1 MEVNMFDLRLKA
13 LIIFVILFCST
24 LLYAQAVKV
33 AVTDFDGEK
42 HYKDYAS
49 TVTGIIISE
58 LSADSKIELIE
69 RSQLKK
75 ILDEHGLQMT
85 GLVNPEQAVEIGKFI
100 AINKLIAGTIGP
112 LGNQFVITVRMIDI
126 ETAKIDLSVTET
138 VPNASS
144 LPSGSKV
151 VAEKLLNAIKSG
163 KAVSESAREK
173 LKYSC
178 ETKKDASA
186 CFKLGV
192 SWYKG
197 TEGMKNLIF
206 ARKLF
211 GVSCR
216 LGFGKACYY
225 SGNMAKKGIGGNKE
239 PLKAGKFFKAACD
252 SGFQKG
258 CTQKG
263 FSSGGGAFGAPA
275 TGGGNESIGPKK
287 KPTGGS
293 EETITELEE

>member
-1 MEVNMFDLRLKA
+1 MFNLRRNA
-13 LIIFVILFCST
+13 LIMFAILFCSM
-24 LLYAQAVKV
+24 LVHAQSIKV
-33 AVTDFDGEK
+33 AVTDLDGGTY
-42 HYKDYAS
+42 YKDYAL
-49 TVTGIIISE
+49 TVTQIIISE
-58 LSADSKIELIE
+58 LSADSKIELVE

-85 GLVNPEQAVEIGKFI
+85 GLVDPEKAVEIGKFI

-151 VAEKLLNAIKSG
+151 VAEKLLNAIISG

-178 ETKKDASA
+178 ETKKDATA

-197 TEGMKNLIF
+197 IEGMKNLIF
-206 ARKLF
+206 AKNHFSTACSYGHGR
-211 GVSCR
+211 
-216 LGFGKACYY
+216 ACYY
-225 SGNMAKKGIGGNKE
+225 TGNMLKKGIGGNKE
-239 PLKAGKFFKAACD
+239 PLNSGKYFKAACD
-252 SGFQKG
+252 SGFKKG

-263 FSSGGGAFGAPA
+263 FSSGGSAFGDPA
-275 TGGGNESIGPKK
+275 VSGGNESIGPKK
-287 KPTGGS
+287 KPNSGS
-293 EETITELEE
+293 EETIPELEE

>member
-1 MEVNMFDLRLKA
+1 MEAHMFNLRLKA
-13 LIIFVILFCST
+13 LILLVITLFFSG
-24 LLYAQAVKV
+24 LHAQAVKV
-33 AVTDFDGEK
+33 AVTDLDGGK

-58 LSADSKIELIE
+58 LSANSKIELIE

-85 GLVNPEQAVEIGKFI
+85 GLVNPEQAVELGKFI
-100 AINKLIAGTIGP
+100 AINKLITGTLGP

-126 ETAKIDLSVTET
+126 ETAKVDLAVTET
-138 VPNASS
+138 VVNASS

-151 VAEKLLNAIKSG
+151 VAEKLINAIKSG

-178 ETKKDASA
+178 ETKNDAGA

-192 SWYKG
+192 MWYKG
-197 TEGMKNLIF
+197 IEGLKNQIF

-211 GVSCR
+211 AVSCR
-216 LGFGKACYY
+216 FGFGKACYY

-252 SGFQKG
+252 SGYQKG

-275 TGGGNESIGPKK
+275 VSGGNESIGPKK
-287 KPTGGS
+287 RSGGAP
-293 EETITELEE
+293 EETISELEE